1 MTTAMAVLD
10 QLSLPN
16 DAATMP
22 VNRILSFVIAD
33 FGGAQITIGR
43 TILAVVVIAAAIV
56 VSRLLAGL
64 FGRVRGRMH
73 SGGASLYILEKLTG
87 YGVVIIGILFALS
100 SLGVNLSS
108 LAVFAGALGV
118 GVGLGLQGVVK
129 EFVSGLVLL
138 FDSILAVGD
147 YIELSDGKVRGVV
160 AEIGAR
166 AIRIRNNDNVDILV
180 PNSRLIEERFV
191 NWTLQGQTRRIH
203 VPFSVAYG
211 SDKALVRDAVIAAA
225 KKIPATLPDDA
236 MRRTQVWL
244 VGFGDSALN
253 FELVVW
259 PTLEAV
265 KRPNA
270 MHAAYSW
277 AIDDALRAAN
287 IEIPFPQRDIRVRS
301 LFGREGNHGLEALG
315 RPSSPM
321 APVDQSVSHDTN
333 DAVRELQG
341 EPDASVQEPDAAR
354 RRGGPP
360 RPTGKT

>member
-1 MTTAMAVLD
+1 MAALSA
-10 QLSLPN
+10 LSLPN

-22 VNRILSFVIAD
+22 VNHILSFVIAD

-43 TILAVVVIAAAIV
+43 AVLAVLVIVAAIL
-56 VSRLLAGL
+56 VSRLLVGL
-64 FGRVRGRMH
+64 FARVRGRMGN
-73 SGGASLYILEKLTG
+73 GGASLYILEKLTG
-87 YGVVIIGILFALS
+87 YGVVVIGALFALS

-147 YIELSDGKVRGVV
+147 YIELPDGKVRGVV

-191 NWTLQGQTRRIH
+191 NWTLQGETRRIH

-211 SDKALVRDAVIAAA
+211 SDKALVRDVVVAAA
-225 KKIPATLPDDA
+225 KRIPATLPDDA
-236 MRRTQVWL
+236 TRRTQVWL

-259 PTLEAV
+259 PTVEAV

-301 LFGREGNHGLEALG
+301 LFGREGDQGLEAMG
-315 RPSSPM
+315 RAPM
-321 APVDQSVSHDTN
+321 PRTFQDQSVSHDTN
-333 DAVRELQG
+333 DAARELLENSEPSDQG
-341 EPDASVQEPDAAR
+341 AGPAR
-354 RRGGPP
+354 RRAGPP
-360 RPTGKT
+360 GEEDGRKT